1 MDQKAPD
8 EYKCAITLEIMHD
21 PVICSDGHTYER
33 QAIERWFAQG
43 KHTSPKTG
51 ARLQN
56 QEMHP
61 NHALRNAI
69 ERWRETFFREI
80 KPSQVVVK
88 WSSQIG
94 RGSFGRIFAGEL
106 NQRQIAVKAMSPGQC
121 EEEAAKLIKMGR
133 HPGLLRYLGI
143 CNLEQHVTLAD
154 GYVVGQ
160 LLITELAPFGSLD
173 NLLEVHS
180 VSMAHKLSIIRQ
192 IASAMESLT
201 MSDIVHCD
209 LAIRNVLVFAFD
221 ESKPADVQVK
231 IGDFGLSISRYY
243 QTHAYRQGDIV
254 PMRWMAP
261 ETIKKRKWSEKSDVW
276 AFGVTVWELLTDGE
290 IPYCFIG
297 SNEEVGKRVCDGSV
311 RLEMPGA
318 CPVELWTI
326 VVKCWAARPEDRPTF
341 RALVAA
347 LEGLWHAQL
356 AIDKTLKFDGE
367 EDGASFDQ
375 EATKRIAS
383 ADRALEARKEAE
395 AAERVAAAERAMAAR
410 VKDHSA
416 TSQRQREEE
425 RRREEKAMAEE
436 RRRQEEELWR
446 VEEERRRKEAQRRAD
461 WQADSYRRDYRRD
474 QYNWREDNHQ
484 PQLHIPGGFARGDT
498 VASREGYIG
507 NVLRACT
514 VDHRRVS
521 VDFGNYGIQD
531 MLVSQINKVKS
542 ATRAAAEELKKQPAP
557 KGAMETFQGAVGGA
571 AAAATTT
578 AISFGGAMIAVV
590 GATFGAAIGGSGL
603 LSADDMSAVPT
614 VPSEA
619 LNPEE
624 AEVGKPSV
632 KEIEKKKAEKDVQPS
647 PAQPKTQQA
656 FGRQTN
662 VNKAPSLSN
671 SPTEEATENV
681 AAASLPFLGGFAKG
695 DAVLSRITRLLQN
708 GAIIMK
714 GDPGT
719 VLGACTVDHRR
730 VSVDFGRYG
739 IWNMLVSPDS
749 EAQICKVPSTVGVH
763 PHKPIAADRVEGIQ
777 EKDEIQAL
785 DERGAA
791 EDAALAKEIEK
802 KKAEKDV
809 QPSPAQPKTQ
819 QAEAFGSAAAIE
831 ELRLEGNGS
840 GILVEAQK
848 FDKDSRVRVNKSGE
862 KTSLGYVKEYDE
874 KKQVYT
880 GDEEDWILVQKH
892 GLDPRK
898 PPRNRPP
905 PDASAAAGA
914 GTAAARLPKRPPGAA
929 AAAPQH
935 AGAAQTPPKPLAAGR
950 AGTGTAPK
958 LELPPPAGAGV
969 AVLATT
975 NAAATPKAGAA
986 GDEVTLSHDGAAA
999 TRARCHPLDR
1009 QTNVNKA
1016 PSLSN
1021 SPTEEATENVA
1032 AASLPHTARTDSSAD
1047 FLDDLK
1053 EAEAKDEAKAQMK
1066 AEKVATSATKK
1077 AGKEA
1082 TAAKKKT
1089 SVSPVTACS
1098 KQSSAAP

>member
-33 QAIERWFAQG
+33 QAIERWFAQA

-311 RLEMPGA
+311 RLEMPDA

-395 AAERVAAAERAMAAR
+395 ANERLAAAERAMAAR
-410 VKDHSA
+410 EKDEKKAKAHAIWAIYSGGGHGSDQVGGPSCLSGDASA
-416 TSQRQREEE
+416 WLEGQVRE
-425 RRREEKAMAEE
+425 RISDKRN
-436 RRRQEEELWR
+436 
-446 VEEERRRKEAQRRAD
+446 AQRLVDVQLNTVEHATL
-461 WQADSYRRDYRRD
+461 RRSLKSFFGQERVLCLQSLQRIE
-474 QYNWREDNHQ
+474 N
-484 PQLHIPGGFARGDT
+484 PF
-498 VASREGYIG
+498 VASRFNSFRPPVAGSSNFRFLVHGTSLKQAKEIAKGGFRLPSERDEKGWYTSGSNSRKVEYDNDDEEWVGMLRFGGGLYFTSEARKAELFAATSESPALVICAVKLGRSMIVDEDHSDHYSLDAARIRRLGFDSVYHDDPHTGEKNEYVVYDTGAVLPLYIASYHSVRPRRIDFFLEQQLEPTTFRSSSSYLTAEVQSAYEQIKTSFG
-507 NVLRACT
+507 QYADKSAAPTDSIYALLRIIGDGAQQG
-514 VDHRRVS
+514 VDAQC
-521 VDFGNYGIQD
+521 VDF
-531 MLVSQINKVKS
+531 LR
-542 ATRAAAEELKKQPAP
+542 TEELKVIIKGLSVSCEGTQWQALRALSNFCFESKRRQAMLHEPRILQILLPRLYALLNSDNEAVVQKAAFLACNLTSHHAP
-557 KGAMETFQGAVGGA
+557 PEGMEGRRLIQALVGAVKSTSETMTTFYA
-571 AAAATTT
+571 AAAIAN
-578 AISFGGAMIAVV
+578 AIVDQE
-590 GATFGAAIGGSGL
+590 TAAI
-603 LSADDMSAVPT
+603 ARPVVEEVMS
-614 VPSEA
+614 E
-619 LNPEE
+619 L
-624 AEVGKPSV
+624 
-632 KEIEKKKAEKDVQPS
+632 
-647 PAQPKTQQA
+647 KT
-656 FGRQTN
+656 
-662 VNKAPSLSN
+662 
-671 SPTEEATENV
+671 
-681 AAASLPFLGGFAKG
+681 AASLPLWITWTVNMIRNFIQVGDQSASIELVDEHMLGERLASIIAPDSVSDSDSPCRVRDSEEAREAIANCLAWTFCTRAPKTSAIVKQFCAEDGDSSLAGLLAERSTRFCCAQAIAFLFNAPGFQLKPSLIDPIARQYRASES
-695 DAVLSRITRLLQN
+695 DAGNRAQLARALLTLTDKQLRSAGLERTKLETARDAAPKQEGMGLSRLSL
-708 GAIIMK
+708 
-714 GDPGT
+714 
-719 VLGACTVDHRR
+719 
-730 VSVDFGRYG
+730 
-739 IWNMLVSPDS
+739 
-749 EAQICKVPSTVGVH
+749 
-763 PHKPIAADRVEGIQ
+763 
-777 EKDEIQAL
+777 KD
-785 DERGAA
+785 D
-791 EDAALAKEIEK
+791 
-802 KKAEKDV
+802 
-809 QPSPAQPKTQ
+809 
-819 QAEAFGSAAAIE
+819 
-831 ELRLEGNGS
+831 
-840 GILVEAQK
+840 
-848 FDKDSRVRVNKSGE
+848 
-862 KTSLGYVKEYDE
+862 
-874 KKQVYT
+874 
-880 GDEEDWILVQKH
+880 
-892 GLDPRK
+892 
-898 PPRNRPP
+898 
-905 PDASAAAGA
+905 
-914 GTAAARLPKRPPGAA
+914 
-929 AAAPQH
+929 
-935 AGAAQTPPKPLAAGR
+935 
-950 AGTGTAPK
+950 
-958 LELPPPAGAGV
+958 
-969 AVLATT
+969 
-975 NAAATPKAGAA
+975 
-986 GDEVTLSHDGAAA
+986 
-999 TRARCHPLDR
+999 
-1009 QTNVNKA
+1009 
-1016 PSLSN
+1016 
-1021 SPTEEATENVA
+1021 
-1032 AASLPHTARTDSSAD
+1032 
-1047 FLDDLK
+1047 
-1053 EAEAKDEAKAQMK
+1053 
-1066 AEKVATSATKK
+1066 
-1077 AGKEA
+1077 
-1082 TAAKKKT
+1082 
-1089 SVSPVTACS
+1089 
-1098 KQSSAAP
+1098 